1 LEIQLSTLT
10 NVFAIHE
17 DATGTM
23 YAGATNLAGYQ
34 LASGGVAGEIVFRDG
49 GASGTER
56 LRLNITVNTAVIS
69 TLVPGNG
76 IRFNTDIHVT
86 LPTGA
91 AVTIFCG

>member
-1 LEIQLSTLT
+1 MSTLT
-10 NVFAIHE
+10 NVFAVHE

-49 GASGTER
+49 GSGGTVR
-56 LRLNITVNTAVIS
+56 LRVNITVNTAVIA
-69 TLVPGNG
+69 TLIPGNG
-76 IRFNTDIHVT
+76 IRFYNDIHVT
-86 LPTGA
+86 LPAGA